1 MTSAL
6 PALETLLT
14 EVEGI
19 AADILQGELAALDG
33 VTATWALECCSLI
46 RDALTEGDAAFAA
59 VAGCRLGERLAELRK
74 LGASAR
80 RLAAHKSPDDKTYEK
95 DVERRTVHKKYR
107 KGRVSISEAD
117 EKAAAE
123 LGDSVRTIRRA
134 RNQRH

>member
-80 RLAAHKSPDDKTYEK
+80 RLAAHKSKAQRDHERDT
-95 DVERRTVHKKYR
+95 ERRTVQRKYEKR
-107 KGRVSISEAD
+107 GFKTVKAD

-123 LGDSVRTIRRA
+123 LGVGPRQIRRA
-134 RNQRH
+134 RRGN